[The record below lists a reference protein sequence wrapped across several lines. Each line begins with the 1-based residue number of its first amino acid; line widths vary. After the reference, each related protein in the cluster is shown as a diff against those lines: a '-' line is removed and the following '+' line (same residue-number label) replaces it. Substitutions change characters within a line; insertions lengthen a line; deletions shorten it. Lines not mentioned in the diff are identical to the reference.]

1 MTLEKVILFLENSK
15 TNEMYKFFERGKCK
29 YGFKLDHPLIK
40 KFIKDEN
47 KIILMALAKFS
58 HDFDTV
64 KYLYENSK
72 EAAIR
77 IAALS
82 NDKQHF
88 DVMFYTFLGI
98 TPEIKKIN
106 DFLKKASTS
115 EIKAYFGNKNFRE
128 NHILDFLDKK
138 IPFDNIEEEKYKLI
152 LLYLLKNPNRLS
164 KYGPGNFPLDGFTF
178 AENHRVSEEFPKVFK
193 KYFPKTLYEL
203 NKLHEV

>member
-1 MTLEKVILFLENSK
+1 MTPEEVIFFLENS
-15 TNEMYKFFERGKCK
+15 TPNEIYKFFESGKCK

>member
-1 MTLEKVILFLENSK
+1 MTPEEVILFLENS
-15 TNEMYKFFERGKCK
+15 TPNEIYKFFESGKCK

-138 IPFDNIEEEKYKLI
+138 IPFDNIDEGKYKLI
-152 LLYLLKNPNRLS
+152 LLCLLKNPNRLS

-193 KYFPKTLYEL
+193 KYFPKALTDL
-203 NKLHEV
+203 NKLHEA